1 MTVGETLASPH
12 EDHDGRSTNT
22 VTFLITLSFHVE
34 LIKQLRPSQLWQNL
48 VFLRHSH
55 GWLRHQD
62 F

>member
-34 LIKQLRPSQLWQNL
+34 LIKQVSFRSLLIIIFSEIKSQLL
-48 VFLRHSH
+48 DLT
-55 GWLRHQD
+55 GI
-62 F
+62 